1 MRFRRAAGQSLARYG
16 RWVNNFS
23 HSQVPANGIELHVV
37 QEGEGSPVLL
47 LHGFPELW
55 YSWRHQVPAIAA
67 SGRRAIAPDL
77 RGFGGSSIPQGVE
90 AYDIETLAGDVV
102 GLMDSLEIGEAV
114 VVGHDWGANLA
125 WKTALLHPERVTA
138 VAGLSVPYLPAGGDR
153 APTGV
158 MREVLGE
165 DFYMVWIQE
174 PGVADAALAADV
186 RRTLATR
193 EVWNA
198 EWAARHDEP
207 PTPPW
212 MTEEDLAFYVAEFER
227 TGFTGGLNWYR
238 SIDRDWELLSPLA
251 GRKIEMPACFI
262 TGSRDPV
269 RAFAPAEAM
278 TGLVTDLRSSVVVE
292 GAGHWVQQERP
303 DEVNAA
309 LLEFLDGLDGAA
321 GA

>member
-1 MRFRRAAGQSLARYG
+1 MRFRRDARQTLARYG
-16 RWVNNFS
+16 RWVNSFS
-23 HSQVPANGIELHVV
+23 HSQVAANGIEFHVV
-37 QEGEGSPVLL
+37 EAGAGEPVLL

-55 YSWRHQVPAIAA
+55 YSWRHQLPALAGA
-67 SGRRAIAPDL
+67 GYRALAPDM
-77 RGFGGSSIPQGVE
+77 RGFGGSSVPEGVG
-90 AYDIETLAGDVV
+90 AYDIETLTADVV
-102 GLMDSLEIGEAV
+102 GLMDSLDLESAA

-125 WKTALLHPERVTA
+125 WKTALLYPDRVSA

-153 APTGV
+153 PPTEV
-158 MREVLGE
+158 MAEVLGA

-174 PGVADAALAADV
+174 PGVADGALAADV

-212 MTEEDLAFYVAEFER
+212 MTEEDLALYVSEFQR

-238 SIDRDWELLSPLA
+238 SIDRDWELLRGRA
-251 GRKIEMPACFI
+251 GKKIEMPACFI

-278 TGLVTDLRSSVVVE
+278 AGLVTYLRSSVIVE

-303 DEVNAA
+303 EEVNAA
-309 LLEFLDGLDGAA
+309 LLEFLGGLR
-321 GA
+321 